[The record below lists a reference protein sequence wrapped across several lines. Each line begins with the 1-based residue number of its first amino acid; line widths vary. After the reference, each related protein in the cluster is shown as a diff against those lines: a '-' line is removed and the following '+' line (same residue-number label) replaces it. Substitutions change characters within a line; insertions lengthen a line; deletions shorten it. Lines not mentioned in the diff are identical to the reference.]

1 MLIKILFEFTCL
13 FKLHNILK
21 NLNSLQYKLEK
32 GVGEGGRF
40 KGFIIG
46 WNKRSNA
53 DFTVGIYIY
62 IITGVFHTAKSR
74 IVLNNYGAV
83 LTKLF
88 YSILFHIGFYTELFR
103 RPTKR

>member
-1 MLIKILFEFTCL
+1 MSGEGGGGTYKRSEIEKCFKTSYIAVLIKILFEFTWL

-53 DFTVGIYIY
+53 DFTVGIYI
-62 IITGVFHTAKSR
+62 
-74 IVLNNYGAV
+74 
-83 LTKLF
+83 
-88 YSILFHIGFYTELFR
+88 
-103 RPTKR
+103 